1 MSEYKSDVVRLN
13 ASRQRVYDRLSNPE
27 NLRDFL
33 DKIPADKVP
42 ADKLEQLR
50 NVEVTADSIT
60 IPGGPVGSVC
70 MVVDERREPELVRL
84 RAEGLPISVTMELR
98 LAEAGADQADAVVAI
113 NADLP
118 PMLRPMVSG
127 PLKQVVAQFAT
138 VLGSMPF

>member
-13 ASRQRVYDRLSNPE
+13 ASRQVVYDRLSNPE
-27 NLRDFL
+27 NLREFL

-60 IPGGPVGSVC
+60 IPGGPVGSVR
-70 MVVDERREPELVRL
+70 MVIDERREPELVRM
-84 RAEGLPISVTMELR
+84 RADGLPINVTMELR
-98 LAEAGADQADAVVAI
+98 LADAGDAQTDAVVAI

-118 PMLRPMVSG
+118 AMLKPMVSG
-127 PLKQVVAQFAT
+127 PFKQIVSQFAT
-138 VLGSMPF
+138 VLASMPF